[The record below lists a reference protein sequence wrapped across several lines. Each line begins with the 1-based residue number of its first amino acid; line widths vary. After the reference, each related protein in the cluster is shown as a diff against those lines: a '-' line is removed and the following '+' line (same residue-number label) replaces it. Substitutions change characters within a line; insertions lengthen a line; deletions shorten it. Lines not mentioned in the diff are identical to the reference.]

1 MFLDW
6 RYMANWGRAHMT
18 SHQICKWTCLNKERC
33 PCSIGQITSCPCPST
48 KEWEAA
54 SGHLLV
60 FAPLH
65 ERLGPYVQKLEGHQ
79 VHVAQKRTEKLCAA
93 HNCYL
98 SGATFI
104 SYHKTCAYGRK
115 ALVNKWF
122 QDVRTQRNNSLSE
135 FPHCLVPIHWL
146 FYPSGLKC

>member
-6 RYMANWGRAHMT
+6 RYMANWGRAHVT

-115 ALVNKWF
+115 ALVNK
-122 QDVRTQRNNSLSE
+122 
-135 FPHCLVPIHWL
+135 
-146 FYPSGLKC
+146 